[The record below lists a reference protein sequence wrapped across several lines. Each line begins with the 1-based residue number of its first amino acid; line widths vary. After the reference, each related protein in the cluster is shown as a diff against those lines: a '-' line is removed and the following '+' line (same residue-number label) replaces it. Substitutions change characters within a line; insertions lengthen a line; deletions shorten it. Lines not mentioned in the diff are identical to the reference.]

1 MNYTLRQ
8 ENGLVPAWDIFYGD
22 EIVGL
27 LTDFPLDGPTA
38 TVKCRGK
45 QKTVEHKDLQ
55 SAMILACQAH
65 EDLMESFIKDNISDL
80 KHYIKYGIFHQG

>member
-8 ENGLVPAWDIFYGD
+8 VDGLVPAWDIFYGD
-22 EIVGL
+22 EVVGL

-45 QKTVEHKDLQ
+45 QKTPCL
-55 SAMILACQAH
+55 
-65 EDLMESFIKDNISDL
+65 
-80 KHYIKYGIFHQG
+80 YQGLGR

>member
-1 MNYTLRQ
+1 MNYNL
-8 ENGLVPAWDIFYGD
+8 EKVDKLVPAWAIFYGD
-22 EIVGL
+22 EIVGI

-45 QKTVEHKDLQ
+45 KKTVEHKNIK

-65 EDLMESFIKDNISDL
+65 EDLMESFIRDDLTDL
-80 KHYIKYGIFHQG
+80 KEYIKYGNFHQG